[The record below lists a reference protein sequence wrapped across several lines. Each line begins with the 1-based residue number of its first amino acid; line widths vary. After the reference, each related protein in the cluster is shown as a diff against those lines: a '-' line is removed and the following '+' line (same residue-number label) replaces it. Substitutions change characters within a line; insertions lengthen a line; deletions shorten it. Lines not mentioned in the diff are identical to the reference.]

1 MDSVFLD
8 SDVVLDLYIDREP
21 HHAEALA
28 LFTHLKRAKVECYCS
43 PIVIA
48 NTYYILS
55 KVKNSKYALEKM
67 RNLRRLVSIA
77 PVGEKTIDRALEDPY
92 KDFEDSIQQNC
103 ALENGIKVILTRNA
117 KHFSKER
124 ISVMSPHE
132 YLVAFGVDPTQG

>member
-21 HHAEALA
+21 HHEDALR
-28 LFTHLKRAKVECYCS
+28 LFTSLKRMKVTCYCS

-55 KVKNSKYALEKM
+55 KVKNTKYALEKM

-77 PVGEKTIDRALEDPY
+77 PVGEKTIDRALEDPN
-92 KDFEDSIQQNC
+92 KDFEDSIQLNC
-103 ALENGIKVILTRNA
+103 AIENGIKVIVTRNA
-117 KHFSKER
+117 KHFSRER

-132 YLVAFGVDPTQG
+132 YLVALGADPTQG